1 MILML
6 VKSVAIILK
15 TFFATCNNERRNQL
29 LITCFRKINDI
40 RKLTRSD
47 FDNDQNQI

>member
-15 TFFATCNNERRNQL
+15 TFFATCNNKRRNQL

-40 RKLTRSD
+40 KRLIQSD
-47 FDNDQNQI
+47 FNNDQNQI